1 MRSEILERIQ
11 TLLGQEDLESIR
23 GDVRSAMEEFRS
35 LTQEEV
41 RKQREAWTPA
51 EGNTSE
57 TFEYVPSPEEAL
69 FEEAIALFKTREK
82 EWRKQVADEQR
93 GNLEKKLV
101 MLERLRHTIQEEE
114 NIGAA
119 FVVFNEVREEWGTV
133 GEVPG
138 DRHKEVHDQYYRLQD
153 EFFYNINIYKELKDH
168 DLKVNQKKKEE
179 LTEKA
184 KAMAAVESLK
194 ERQKEARLLQKQWL
208 DIGPSPRENYK
219 EMADEFFG
227 LIRPVFE
234 EVKEHYQQVKATFQG
249 HADKKIALVEQ
260 LRAVVAEEVA
270 ASHDAW
276 QAASAK
282 VIALQ
287 QEWKTTGFAGKD
299 QNEALWGQFRELADV
314 FFAKKQLFYDAQKE
328 TTKAFKEQKI
338 ALIEK
343 ATELAKNTNWK
354 ETAPQMMDLQKAWK
368 DVGACTPREEQKLWG
383 KFRKIQD
390 SFFKA
395 RKAEMA
401 GRIEEEKKN
410 LAAKK
415 ALIDEIKALTLPEKR
430 QEALESLKSF
440 SERWNAIGFI
450 PRKALDSIMNAY
462 RTAMDLHYDALSAQK
477 SERAMETY
485 KQRIDHLVSSDAQ
498 NIQREQRILRE
509 KMDRIK
515 TRVTK
520 TEENI
525 ERFTGKGAESIRAQ
539 YEKSMEEDRKE
550 MEDIR
555 AKLTLLRNAGK
566 KAEEESN
573 AESAG
578 PGE

>member
-11 TLLGQEDLESIR
+11 SLLGQEDLESIR
-23 GDVRSAMEEFRS
+23 AEIRSAMEEFRS

-41 RKQREAWTPA
+41 RKQRENWAPA
-51 EGNTSE
+51 EGSTSDV
-57 TFEYVPSPEEAL
+57 FEYAPAPEEAL
-69 FEEAIALFKTREK
+69 FEEAVAHFKTREK
-82 EWRKQVADEQR
+82 EWRKHVAEEQR
-93 GNLEKKLV
+93 SNLEKKQA

-153 EFFYNINIYKELKDH
+153 EFFYNINIYKELKEH

-179 LTEKA
+179 LIEKA
-184 KAMAAVESLK
+184 KAMVTLESLK
-194 ERQKEARLLQKQWL
+194 ERQKKARVIQKQWL
-208 DIGPSPRENYK
+208 DVGPSPRENYK
-219 EMADEFFG
+219 EMADVFFG
-227 LIRPVFE
+227 MVRPVFD
-234 EVKEHYQQVKATFQG
+234 EVKEHYQQVKASFQG
-249 HADKKIALVEQ
+249 HAEKKTALIEQ
-260 LRAVVAEEVA
+260 LRAIVAEQVA
-270 ASHDAW
+270 PSHDAW
-276 QAASAK
+276 QAVTAK

-299 QNEALWGQFRELADV
+299 QNEVLWSQFRELADV
-314 FFAKKQLFYDAQKE
+314 FFAKKQLFYDDQKE
-328 TTKAFKEQKI
+328 STKAFKEEKL

-343 ATELAKNTNWK
+343 AQELAKSTNWK

-368 DVGACTPREEQKLWG
+368 QVGACSPREEQKLWSR
-383 KFRKIQD
+383 FRKTQD
-390 SFFKA
+390 LFFKA
-395 RKAEMA
+395 RKAEMS
-401 GRIEEEKKN
+401 GRLEEEKKN
-410 LAAKK
+410 LGDKK
-415 ALIDEIKALTLPEKR
+415 ALIAEIKAFTLTENRKDDLA
-430 QEALESLKSF
+430 ALKAF
-440 SERWNAIGFI
+440 SVRWNAIGFI
-450 PRKALDSIMNAY
+450 PRKSLDTIMNAY
-462 RTAMDLHYDALSAQK
+462 RSAMDVHYDALSAQK

-498 NIQREQRILRE
+498 NIRREQRILRE

-525 ERFTGKGAESIRAQ
+525 ERFTGKGAETIRAQ
-539 YEKSMEEDRKE
+539 YEKSMEEDRNE

-555 AKLTLLRNAGK
+555 AKLTLLRNAAK
-566 KAEEESN
+566 KAEEESSS
-573 AESAG
+573 ESDG
-578 PGE
+578 DGK

>member
-11 TLLGQEDLESIR
+11 SLLGQEDLESIR
-23 GDVRSAMEEFRS
+23 ADIRSAMEEFRS

-41 RKQREAWTPA
+41 RKQRENWTPA
-51 EGNTSE
+51 EGSTSE
-57 TFEYVPSPEEAL
+57 VFEYVPAPEEAL
-69 FEEAIALFKTREK
+69 FEDAITHFKTREK
-82 EWRKQVADEQR
+82 EWRKQVAEEQR
-93 GNLEKKLV
+93 ANLEKKQA

-119 FVVFNEVREEWGTV
+119 FVVFNEVREAWGKV

-168 DLKVNQKKKEE
+168 DLKVNLKKKEE
-179 LTEKA
+179 LIEKA
-184 KAMAAVESLK
+184 KAMTTLESLK
-194 ERQKEARLLQKQWL
+194 ERQKEARLIQKQWL
-208 DIGPSPRENYK
+208 DVGPSPRENYK
-219 EMADEFFG
+219 EMADLFFG
-227 LIRPVFE
+227 MIRPVFD
-234 EVKEHYQQVKATFQG
+234 EVKEHYQQVKASFQG
-249 HADKKIALVEQ
+249 HSEKKTALIEQ

-276 QAASAK
+276 QAGTAK

-287 QEWKTTGFAGKD
+287 KEWKTTGFAGKD
-299 QNEALWGQFRELADV
+299 QNEVLWGQFRELADV
-314 FFAKKQLFYDAQKE
+314 FFAKKQLFYDDQKE
-328 TTKAFKEQKI
+328 STKAFKEEKL

-343 ATELAKNTNWK
+343 AQELAKSTNWK

-368 DVGACTPREEQKLWG
+368 QAGACSPREEQKLWS
-383 KFRKIQD
+383 KFRKTQD
-390 SFFKA
+390 LFFKA

-401 GRIEEEKKN
+401 GRFEEEKKN
-410 LAAKK
+410 LGDKK
-415 ALIDEIKALTLPEKR
+415 ALIDEIKAFVLAANRKDDLA
-430 QEALESLKSF
+430 ALKAF

-450 PRKALDSIMNAY
+450 PRKSLDTIMNAY
-462 RTAMDLHYDALSAQK
+462 RSAMDVHYDALSAQK

-498 NIQREQRILRE
+498 NIRREQRILRE

-525 ERFTGKGAESIRAQ
+525 ERFTGKGAETIRAQ
-539 YEKSMEEDRKE
+539 YEKSMEEDRME

-555 AKLTLLRNAGK
+555 AKLTLLRNAAK

-573 AESAG
+573 PESAG
-578 PGE
+578 DGE